1 MLPTTSTSIPGA
13 GSFSAIRATAPPTEW
28 SLYDTAYTERY
39 MSTPKDNVDGY
50 ARSDV
55 LNRLDNL
62 KPGSLLLMHGMAD
75 DNVLL
80 SNTTRVMAALQKKS
94 IPFELMLYPG
104 ERHGVRGNPKNLQR
118 YRLYL
123 DFFDRKLKPQK

>member
-1 MLPTTSTSIPGA
+1 MSLHDTSK
-13 GSFSAIRATAPPTEW
+13 SANCTA
-28 SLYDTAYTERY
+28 
-39 MSTPKDNVDGY
+39 M
-50 ARSDV
+50 SDV
-55 LNRLDNL
+55 LNRIDNL

-123 DFFDRKLKPQK
+123 DFFDRKLKPQN